1 MRLGITL
8 TRTGDAWKVES
19 LPSVPLAEQL
29 ATFKAKQAG
38 KGFGGVE
45 EVLVV
50 TLSDTVKRHI
60 KKSSPTPEPEVESPR
75 PKKK

>member
-1 MRLGITL
+1 MRLGLTL
-8 TRTGDAWKVES
+8 TRTGDTWKVES
-19 LPSVPLAEQL
+19 LPSVPLADQL
-29 ATFKAKQAG
+29 AAFKAKQVG
-38 KGFGGVE
+38 EGFGAVE

-60 KKSSPTPEPEVESPR
+60 KKPSAEESPK